1 MFSRIDRK
9 IIVRIMFFIL
19 FVINVSWFSNYKFH
33 SLMGD
38 DLRALDAFNNYGS
51 SFWRYVFLDFTFDRY
66 RPVFSFVSYII
77 FKLFGANLPLYYYFS
92 IALNFVIACLFFK
105 IIRLTTNNIFFAFL
119 FSLILITTRFSYYN
133 ILQIMGI
140 MEAMGLLLFLVIVY
154 YSILYYKENRN
165 IYFYWL
171 VFYDLLLVFTHE
183 RYLILT
189 PVIIVLVIFK
199 NGIKTDWNRKIK
211 YSIVS
216 VLPFVGNL
224 LIKSFMDSKILSGTG
239 GTTVEFHLK
248 LIVGFIKTG
257 FVNMIGFNDGPNY
270 LSGQPFQESTNI
282 TIWTS
287 ILISTIILLTMILY
301 VVHILKQKET
311 SNKTRELLICLLVVL
326 TVGALVFISSITI
339 RLEFR
344 WLYAPYAAFLIFIAY
359 SINKSIASSYLKYTV
374 LILLVVFTFRNDAY
388 YKEKMKDTFFVGY
401 QTFMNSMYDETIG
414 KYGTSLSNY
423 KIYILRDGMLDWPLY
438 GQLYFQFYTGDRKF
452 EFQYVDDF
460 SKVSVSLNDKV
471 IFLKLDVPNKK
482 IVTMPVGNNI

>member
-1 MFSRIDRK
+1 
-9 IIVRIMFFIL
+9 
-19 FVINVSWFSNYKFH
+19 
-33 SLMGD
+33 
-38 DLRALDAFNNYGS
+38 
-51 SFWRYVFLDFTFDRY
+51 
-66 RPVFSFVSYII
+66 
-77 FKLFGANLPLYYYFS
+77 
-92 IALNFVIACLFFK
+92 
-105 IIRLTTNNIFFAFL
+105 
-119 FSLILITTRFSYYN
+119 
-133 ILQIMGI
+133 